1 MHGNITLDSVLGS
14 GTKATFSIPFNK
26 PEFNSGPSAFI
37 NLDSI
42 PDRLQSEMSVS
53 ACGSD
58 LERSNGSPPGSPI
71 KPYRN
76 RSRNDSGSVSPRP
89 LASKPDLQPQIL
101 DDDRINRHI
110 LVVEDKSVFF
120 QCFPNLTLI
129 LY

>member
-26 PEFNSGPSAFI
+26 PEFNNGPSAFI
-37 NLDSI
+37 DLDSI

-58 LERSNGSPPGSPI
+58 LERSNVSPPGSPI

-76 RSRNDSGSVSPRP
+76 RSRNDSGSVSPRQ
-89 LASKPDLQPQIL
+89 LASKPDLQPQVL
-101 DDDRINRHI
+101 NDDRINRHI

-120 QCFPNLTLI
+120 Q
-129 LY
+129 